1 MVVLNAGPPLVVD
14 SPSSPATHYPDR
26 PRPFPT
32 LSPRAKGPAL
42 APRTSGVYIVD
53 HPLFRS
59 PEVLTL
65 SVCSRGAGSPSCPYS
80 PSYCLGKLS
89 NK

>member
-14 SPSSPATHYPDR
+14 SPSSPATHYADR
-26 PRPFPT
+26 PRPFLPHFHRQQKVR
-32 LSPRAKGPAL
+32 LAPLGPRACMWITP
-42 APRTSGVYIVD
+42 
-53 HPLFRS
+53 FFWS

-80 PSYCLGKLS
+80 PNYLEKLS
-89 NK
+89 EK